1 MLTTAP
7 TVTPPVPPTPVTRRS
22 HGRPTDRIAGAR
34 RPEARATA
42 SPPMPLFA
50 RRSAPSTVTKLGQKP
65 FRQEKSLL
73 QVDRLILR
81 LRPKGVSLGSTL
93 RQFDST
99 EQSPQA
105 SHTRSLM

>member
-1 MLTTAP
+1 MLMSAP
-7 TVTPPVPPTPVTRRS
+7 TVTTPVPPTPVTSRS
-22 HGRPTDRIAGAR
+22 NGRSRVGTAGAAR
-34 RPEARATA
+34 SAARAST
-42 SPPMPLFA
+42 STPDIVFA
-50 RRSAPSTVTKLGQKP
+50 RRLAPSTVTKLGQKP

-93 RQFDST
+93 RQLDST